1 MAKSFSAN
9 CRCAKTRSSKALASM
24 NTIFPPE
31 KIFIKGASSEGRI
44 FLRGKK
50 TTNFERIAHLNTE
63 FDGPKVAHF
72 NAGKTEKK
80 VELYRFKNPS
90 ESNHTAHSFPIP
102 LISSPEVHMRSSLKW
117 SLKIPVNKK
126 WCT

>member
-1 MAKSFSAN
+1 MAKSLSAN
-9 CRCAKTRSSKALASM
+9 CRCAKTRNSKALASKPQY
-24 NTIFPPE
+24 FPPE

-72 NAGKTEKK
+72 NAWKTEKNG
-80 VELYRFKNPS
+80 VISFQNPS
-90 ESNHTAHSFPIP
+90 ESNRTAHSFPIP
-102 LISSPEVHMRSSLKW
+102 LISSPEVHVRSSLKW
-117 SLKIPVNKK
+117 DLKIPVNKK

>member
-1 MAKSFSAN
+1 MAKFTSAN
-9 CRCAKTRSSKALASM
+9 CRCAKTRNSKALASKPQY
-24 NTIFPPE
+24 FPPE

-72 NAGKTEKK
+72 NAWKTEKK
-80 VELYRFKNPS
+80 WSYIVSRIQANPIVLLILS
-90 ESNHTAHSFPIP
+90 QFRSFPLP
-102 LISSPEVHMRSSLKW
+102 KSTCVLLSNGISKFR
-117 SLKIPVNKK
+117 
-126 WCT
+126 